1 MELSINLLQ
10 AAKGFDA
17 SFIIMMLLLFVIM
30 YFFMIRP
37 QQKRQREIRK
47 FRNSLTAG
55 MEVVTYGGVHGV
67 IRSIDEAAN
76 TVSLEIASG
85 VKITVEKTHLFA
97 VGTTIQNVQ

>member
-10 AAKGFDA
+10 AAKGFDM
-17 SFIIMMLLLFVIM
+17 SFIIMMLVIFVVM

-37 QQKRQREIRK
+37 QQKRQKEIRN
-47 FRNSLTAG
+47 FRNSLTTG
-55 MEVVTYGGVHGV
+55 MEVVTYGGIHGV

-97 VGTTIQNVQ
+97 SGANIQNVQ